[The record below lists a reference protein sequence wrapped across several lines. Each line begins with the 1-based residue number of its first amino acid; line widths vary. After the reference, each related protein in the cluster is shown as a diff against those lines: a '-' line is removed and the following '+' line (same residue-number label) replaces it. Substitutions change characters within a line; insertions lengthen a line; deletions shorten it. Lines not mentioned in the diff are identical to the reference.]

1 MKVWEALAVLQQI
14 DGEME
19 VVISFPLSKAK
30 KPFPWPGREDVI
42 NKEWWIYRTHP
53 VETEAPDQKQ
63 ATFKFHP

>member
-1 MKVWEALAVLQQI
+1 MKVWEALAVLQQL

-19 VVISFPLSKAK
+19 VLVNFPLAKDK

-53 VETEAPDQKQ
+53 ADFEPDQKQ
-63 ATFKFHP
+63 GTFKFHP